1 MNKNHIQG
9 SAMEIRRPNSLKSDT
24 CPESRDVDVA
34 VINGEVIA
42 RYPGRAVNPLR
53 KKQPE
58 SRGQGRG
65 TQQSAEGIVAATP
78 RCEGPKRREKDTA
91 VVSMDTGDAATRS
104 AMTSAPHEGSA
115 RNAREEEQAASKA
128 TAAMEHGEPT
138 GGTPNDSDLAEELM
152 PRIVSRENMLAAYQA
167 VKRNAGAAGVDEM
180 STEALSDWVRN
191 CWEQTKA
198 SLLEGRYEPQPVK
211 RVDIPKPG
219 GGIRTLGIP
228 TVCDRLIQQAIHQV
242 LSPLWEREFSP
253 HSYGFRPRRSTHD
266 AVKAARAYVAQGHRW
281 VVDMDLE
288 KFFDRVNHDILMAR
302 IARRVRDKTLLRLIR
317 RYLEAGMMQNGIV
330 EARSEGTPQGGP
342 LSPLL
347 SNILLDD
354 LDKELERRG
363 HKFARYADDCNIYVK
378 SKAAGERVLASVT
391 SFVEKRLKLK
401 INAAKSA
408 VDRPWNRKFLGYS
421 MTSTRQP
428 KLKPAKASV
437 DKLKGNVR
445 ELCRRGRGRNL
456 ARFIQEDLNAKLRGW
471 ADYFRLSEV
480 SGVFEELDGWVRRR
494 IRSQQW
500 RQWKRPRTRKKE
512 LMKQGLNE
520 TRAAE
525 SASNGRGPWWNAGAS
540 HMNEALPLG
549 WFRQRRLIFIGERIQ
564 RYQKSLKTNS

>member
-1 MNKNHIQG
+1 
-9 SAMEIRRPNSLKSDT
+9 
-24 CPESRDVDVA
+24 
-34 VINGEVIA
+34 
-42 RYPGRAVNPLR
+42 
-53 KKQPE
+53 
-58 SRGQGRG
+58 
-65 TQQSAEGIVAATP
+65 
-78 RCEGPKRREKDTA
+78 
-91 VVSMDTGDAATRS
+91 
-104 AMTSAPHEGSA
+104 
-115 RNAREEEQAASKA
+115 
-128 TAAMEHGEPT
+128 
-138 GGTPNDSDLAEELM
+138 M
-152 PRIVSRENMLAAYQA
+152 PRILSRENMLAAYQA
-167 VKRNAGAAGVDEM
+167 VKRNAGAAGIDAM
-180 STEALSDWVRN
+180 STEALSRWVRN
-191 CWEQTKA
+191 HWEQTKA
-198 SLLEGRYEPQPVK
+198 SLLEGRYEPRPVR

-253 HSYGFRPRRSTHD
+253 HSHGFRPKRSTHD
-266 AVKAARAYVAQGHRW
+266 AVKAARAYVSEGHRW
-281 VVDMDLE
+281 VVDIDLE
-288 KFFDRVNHDILMAR
+288 RPAAEAASIERSLTAWPEARRQKFFDRVNHDILMAR
-302 IARRVRDKTLLRLIR
+302 IARKVRDKTLLRLIR
-317 RYLEAGMMQNGIV
+317 RYLEAGMMHDGIV

-363 HKFARYADDCNIYVK
+363 HKFVRYADDCNIYVK
-378 SKAAGERVLASVT
+378 SKAAGERVLGSVAR
-391 SFVEKRLKLK
+391 FVEKRLKLK

-408 VDRPWNRKFLGYS
+408 VDRPWKRKFLGHS
-421 MTSTRQP
+421 MTSHRQP

-437 DKLKGNVR
+437 DKLKGDVR

-471 ADYFRLSEV
+471 ADYYRLSEV
-480 SGVFEELDGWVRRR
+480 TGVFEELDGWVRRR
-494 IRSQQW
+494 IRSQKW

-512 LMKQGLNE
+512 MMKHGLDE
-520 TRAAE
+520 ARAVD

-564 RYQKSLKTNS
+564 RYQKSLKKNF

>member
-1 MNKNHIQG
+1 
-9 SAMEIRRPNSLKSDT
+9 
-24 CPESRDVDVA
+24 
-34 VINGEVIA
+34 
-42 RYPGRAVNPLR
+42 
-53 KKQPE
+53 
-58 SRGQGRG
+58 
-65 TQQSAEGIVAATP
+65 
-78 RCEGPKRREKDTA
+78 
-91 VVSMDTGDAATRS
+91 
-104 AMTSAPHEGSA
+104 
-115 RNAREEEQAASKA
+115 
-128 TAAMEHGEPT
+128 
-138 GGTPNDSDLAEELM
+138 M

-167 VKRNAGAAGVDEM
+167 VKRNAGAAGIDEM
-180 STEALSDWVRN
+180 STAALSDWARN
-191 CWEQTKA
+191 HWEQTKA

-219 GGIRTLGIP
+219 GGTRMLGIP
-228 TVCDRLIQQAIHQV
+228 TVRDRLIQQAIHQV

-253 HSYGFRPRRSTHD
+253 HSYGFRPKRSTHD

-281 VVDMDLE
+281 VADIDLE
-288 KFFDRVNHDILMAR
+288 KFFDKVNHDSLMAR
-302 IARRVRDKTLLRLIR
+302 VARRIGDKTLLRLIR
-317 RYLEAGMMQNGIV
+317 RYLEAGMMQDGIV

-354 LDKELERRG
+354 MDKELERRG

-378 SKAAGERVLASVT
+378 SKAAGERVLANVT
-391 SFVEKRLKLK
+391 RFVEKRLKLK
-401 INAAKSA
+401 VNANKSA
-408 VDRPWNRKFLGYS
+408 VDRPWNRKFLGCS

-428 KLKPAKASV
+428 RLKPAKASV

-445 ELCRRGRGRNL
+445 ELCRKGRGSNL
-456 ARFIQEDLNAKLRGW
+456 QRFIQEDLNARLRGW

-480 SGVFEELDGWVRRR
+480 TGIFEELDGWVRRR

-512 LMKQGLNE
+512 LMKHGIAE
-520 TRAAE
+520 VRAAE
-525 SASNGRGPWWNAGAS
+525 STSNGRGPWWNAGAS

>member
-1 MNKNHIQG
+1 
-9 SAMEIRRPNSLKSDT
+9 METRRPKSLKSDT
-24 CPESRDVDVA
+24 CPESRDVDGA
-34 VINGEVIA
+34 VINVEVTA
-42 RYPGRAVNPLR
+42 PYPGRAVNPLR
-53 KKQPE
+53 EKQSEPE
-58 SRGQGRG
+58 GKGQGA
-65 TQQSAEGIVAATP
+65 QQSAEGIVAATP
-78 RCEGPKRREKDTA
+78 RGEGLKRREKDTA
-91 VVSMDTGDAATRS
+91 VVSLDPGDAATRPET
-104 AMTSAPHEGSA
+104 ASAPHEGSA

-128 TAAMEHGEPT
+128 TVAMEHGEST
-138 GGTPNDSDLAEELM
+138 GGRHKDNDLAALM

-180 STEALSDWVRN
+180 SVAALGGWVRQ

-198 SLLEGRYEPQPVK
+198 SLLAGRYEPQPVK

-253 HSYGFRPRRSTHD
+253 HSHGFRPRRSAHD
-266 AVKAARAYVAQGHRW
+266 AVKAVRAHVAQGHRW
-281 VVDMDLE
+281 VVDIDLE

-302 IARRVRDKTLLRLIR
+302 VARRIRDKTLLRLIR
-317 RYLEAGMMQNGIV
+317 RYLEAGMMQGGIV

-378 SKAAGERVLASVT
+378 SKAAGERVLVNVT
-391 SFVEKRLKLK
+391 RFVEKRLKLK

-421 MTSTRQP
+421 MTSARQP

-437 DKLKGNVR
+437 EKLKGKVR
-445 ELCRRGRGRNL
+445 ELCRAGRGRNL
-456 ARFIQEDLNAKLRGW
+456 ARFIQEDLNARLRGW
-471 ADYFRLSEV
+471 ADYYRMSEV
-480 SGVFEELDGWVRRR
+480 RGVFEELDAWVRRR

-500 RQWKRPRTRKKE
+500 RQWKRPSTRKKE
-512 LMKQGLNE
+512 LMKHGLKE
-520 TRAAE
+520 DRAAVG
-525 SASNGRGPWWNAGAS
+525 SSNGRGPWWNAGAS

-549 WFRQRRLIFIGERIQ
+549 WFRQRRLIFMGERIQ

>member
-1 MNKNHIQG
+1 
-9 SAMEIRRPNSLKSDT
+9 
-24 CPESRDVDVA
+24 
-34 VINGEVIA
+34 
-42 RYPGRAVNPLR
+42 
-53 KKQPE
+53 
-58 SRGQGRG
+58 
-65 TQQSAEGIVAATP
+65 
-78 RCEGPKRREKDTA
+78 
-91 VVSMDTGDAATRS
+91 
-104 AMTSAPHEGSA
+104 MTSAPHEGSA
-115 RNAREEEQAASKA
+115 RNAPEEEQAASKA
-128 TAAMEHGEPT
+128 TVATEHGEPT
-138 GGTPNDSDLAEELM
+138 GTRHNDSDLAELM
-152 PRIVSRENMLAAYQA
+152 PRILSRENMLAAYQA
-167 VKRNAGAAGVDEM
+167 VKRNAGAAGIDTI
-180 STEALSDWVRN
+180 STEALSRWVKN
-191 CWEQTKA
+191 HWEQTKA
-198 SLLEGRYEPQPVK
+198 SLLEGRYEPQPVR

-253 HSYGFRPRRSTHD
+253 HSHGFRPRRSTHD
-266 AVKAARAYVAQGHRW
+266 AVKAARAYVTEGHRW
-281 VVDMDLE
+281 VVDIDLE
-288 KFFDRVNHDILMAR
+288 KFFDKVNHDTLMAR
-302 IARRVRDKTLLRLIR
+302 IARKVRDKTLLRLIR
-317 RYLEAGMMQNGIV
+317 RYLEAGMMHDGIV
-330 EARSEGTPQGGP
+330 EARSQGTPQGGP

-378 SKAAGERVLASVT
+378 SEAAGERVLASVT
-391 SFVEKRLKLK
+391 CFVEKRLKLK
-401 INAAKSA
+401 INVVKSA

-421 MTSTRQP
+421 MTSHRQP

-480 SGVFEELDGWVRRR
+480 KGVFEELDGRVRRR
-494 IRSQQW
+494 IRCQQW

-512 LMKQGLNE
+512 LMKHGLDE
-520 TRAAE
+520 ARASE
-525 SASNGRGPWWNAGAS
+525 SAGNGRGPWWNAGAS

-564 RYQKSLKTNS
+564 RYQKSLKTNF

>member
-1 MNKNHIQG
+1 MKKNRIKG
-9 SAMEIRRPNSLKSDT
+9 ITMETRRPLSSKSNS
-24 CPESRDVDVA
+24 CPESRAVDA
-34 VINGEVIA
+34 AAISAEVSA
-42 RYPGRAVNPLR
+42 SYPGRAGNLLQEELPLS
-53 KKQPE
+53 KGGGK
-58 SRGQGRG
+58 G

-128 TAAMEHGEPT
+128 TVATEHGKPT
-138 GGTPNDSDLAEELM
+138 GGTHNDSDLAELM

-198 SLLEGRYEPQPVK
+198 NLLEGRYEPQPVK

-242 LSPLWEREFSP
+242 LSPLWEREFSS
-253 HSYGFRPRRSTHD
+253 HSYGFRPKRSTHD
-266 AVKAARAYVAQGHRW
+266 AVKAARAYVGQGHRW
-281 VVDMDLE
+281 VVDIDLE

-302 IARRVRDKTLLRLIR
+302 IARRIRDKTLLRLIR

-401 INAAKSA
+401 VNVNKSA

-421 MTSTRQP
+421 MTSNRQP

-445 ELCRRGRGRNL
+445 ELCRQGRGRNL

-512 LMKQGLNE
+512 LMKQGIAE

>member
-1 MNKNHIQG
+1 MNKNYIQG
-9 SAMEIRRPNSLKSDT
+9 STMEMRRPHSSKSDT

-53 KKQPE
+53 KGQPE
-58 SRGQGRG
+58 SKDKGQG

-78 RCEGPKRREKDTA
+78 RCEGPKRTEKDTA
-91 VVSMDTGDAATRS
+91 VASMDTGDAATRS
-104 AMTSAPHEGSA
+104 AMTPAPHEGSA

-128 TAAMEHGEPT
+128 TVAMEHGEPT
-138 GGTPNDSDLAEELM
+138 GSRYKDNDPAERM
-152 PRIVSRENMLAAYQA
+152 PCILSRENMLAAYQA

-180 STEALSDWVRN
+180 SVEALGDWVRN
-191 CWEQTKA
+191 RWEQTKA

-242 LSPLWEREFSP
+242 LSPIWEREFSS
-253 HSYGFRPRRSTHD
+253 HSHGFRPRRSTHD

-281 VVDMDLE
+281 VVDIDLE
-288 KFFDRVNHDILMAR
+288 KFFDKVNHDILMAR

-421 MTSTRQP
+421 MTSNHRP

-437 DKLKGNVR
+437 DKLKSNVR
-445 ELCRRGRGRNL
+445 ELSRQGRGRDL
-456 ARFIQEDLNAKLRGW
+456 ERFIQEDLNAKLRGW
-471 ADYFRLSEV
+471 ADYYRLSEV
-480 SGVFEELDGWVRRR
+480 KGVFEEIDGWVRRR

-500 RQWKRPRTRKKE
+500 RQWKRPRTRKTE
-512 LMKQGLNE
+512 LMRHGIAE
-520 TRAAE
+520 ARAAE
-525 SASNGRGPWWNAGAS
+525 SARNGRGPWWNAGAS